1 MIRKLYSERECS
13 GIIGNP
19 FLLFCALL
27 TLAITGCGGP
37 DKSDGNVIN
46 GTQLPTDFRL
56 ALQCEDVGIYT
67 ETCVLDDPD
76 NPFRTTIIKEFDVN
90 APEDQET
97 KFDQLVQLI
106 PPNDPDNDIY
116 YTKSRFYFWATALA
130 RFPSGENQYYTAVAL
145 HALYTLGGGAD
156 GGSPNAREQAIRAY
170 RSVLDNFFGSVTF
183 LSTCD
188 FLFPSPPEPE
198 FLYSV
203 IVSDA
208 AGKNL
213 VDPPGP
219 TTFTDCDGNENAVI
233 GLETLFPAPR
243 PVESEF
249 EAKDLLGQWGYSY
262 IEIDEDTVFVTVSA
276 FP

>member
-1 MIRKLYSERECS
+1 MMRKLYSEQVRS
-13 GIIGNP
+13 GISYIP

-27 TLAITGCGGP
+27 ALAITGCGGGGGP
-37 DKSDGNVIN
+37 DKGDGKVVNE
-46 GTQLPTDFRL
+46 TQVPTDFRL
-56 ALQCEDVGIYT
+56 SLQCEDVGIYT

-76 NPFRTTIIKEFDVN
+76 NPFRTSIILEFDVN
-90 APEDQET
+90 NPDADT
-97 KFDQLVQLI
+97 KFDQLDELDL
-106 PPNDPDNDIY
+106 PAGAEGA
-116 YTKSRFYFWATALA
+116 KSRFYFWATALA
-130 RFPSGENQYYTAVAL
+130 RFPSGENQFFTAVAL
-145 HALYTLGGGAD
+145 HEIYTAGGGAN
-156 GGSPNAREQAIRAY
+156 GGSPNARDQAIRAY

-198 FLYSV
+198 YLYSV

-219 TTFTDCDGNENAVI
+219 TTFTDCDGNVNDVL

-243 PVESEF
+243 PVDSEF
-249 EAKDLLGQWGYSY
+249 TAKDLLGEWGYSY